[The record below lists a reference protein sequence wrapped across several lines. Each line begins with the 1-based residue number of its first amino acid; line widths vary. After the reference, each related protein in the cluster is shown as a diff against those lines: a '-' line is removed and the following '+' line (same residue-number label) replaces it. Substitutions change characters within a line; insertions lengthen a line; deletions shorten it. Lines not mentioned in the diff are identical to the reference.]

1 MFVSYLRNWMGV
13 ELSNPRPSH
22 IITISVQWYS
32 YHVECTSL
40 CSIELNPFKKWEISP
55 HILMGVEFG
64 A

>member
-1 MFVSYLRNWMGV
+1 MGM

-22 IITISVQWYS
+22 IITISAQRYS
-32 YHVECTSL
+32 YHVEGTSL